1 MADSSHGFD
10 VRRLAE
16 LIAAKCNGVIT
27 EPEYLELEAMLS
39 RSAHARAEYWEA
51 MVFDVDLEWELSGRE
66 ACDEVLSQVLLE
78 NHVAGNPVAGT
89 EVLTRPSYAPNTL
102 GWLGALAACL
112 LVALFASWWHWRP
125 STNEPQN
132 QLAVVE
138 PVEMIGQMK
147 SLVEGS
153 RWSFG
158 HQGKVNHEVI
168 SRGDTVSVDRGAVEL
183 KFSSDTVA
191 VLEAPLVM
199 QVMSVDRVRVILG
212 NIKVEVA
219 EGAEGFAVET
229 ASAEVIDLGTVFAVN
244 VKDGNTDLVVYDGQ
258 VDLKFSG
265 TDASNNAETVTK
277 RFRAGEAVHVNDD
290 GTLSRIV
297 DVRQTNFDD
306 DNETRKPVI
315 AAVKDNYVREDFWSF
330 YEIVPSGM
338 KEDAKAF
345 VDRTHEWNGA
355 TVDGIPPYLLG
366 ADYVK
371 TFCDDKVT
379 PDLSIEL
386 DLLRPATVYVL
397 LDNRLTL
404 PEWVLEQFQD
414 TGDEIGIDESFLER
428 GHDPKVGAGRGIERT
443 FSIWKRVSEAGIVYL
458 GPNGNPTARE
468 IVRGVDAQLAMYGI
482 VAVPLDE
489 VN

>member
-1 MADSSHGFD
+1 MADSSRDFD

-16 LIAAKCNGVIT
+16 LVAAKCNGVIT
-27 EPEYLELEAMLS
+27 GPEYLELEAMLS
-39 RSAHARAEYWEA
+39 QSAHARAEYWEA
-51 MVFDVDLEWELSGRE
+51 MAFDVDLEWELSGRG

-78 NHVAGNPVAGT
+78 NHIAGNDL
-89 EVLTRPSYAPNTL
+89 LTRPRHASNAL

-112 LVALFASWWHWRP
+112 LVALFGSWWLWRSDTKAP
-125 STNEPQN
+125 RN

-147 SLVEGS
+147 PLVEGS

-183 KFSSDTVA
+183 RFSSDTVA

-199 QVMSVDRVRVILG
+199 QVMSVDRVRVIMG

-229 ASAEVIDLGTVFAVN
+229 ATAEVIDLGTVFAVN

-258 VDLKFSG
+258 VDLKLAG
-265 TDASNNAETVTK
+265 TDAANKEETVTK

-297 DVRQTNFDD
+297 DVRRTQFDGE
-306 DNETRKPVI
+306 NESRKPVI

-355 TVDGIPPYLLG
+355 TLDGIPSYLLG

-386 DLLRPATVYVL
+386 ELLRPATVYVF
-397 LDNRLTL
+397 LDDRLTL
-404 PEWVLEQFQD
+404 PEWVLEKFQD
-414 TGDEIGIDESFLER
+414 TSDEIGIDESFPER
-428 GHDPKVGAGRGIERT
+428 GHDPKVGPGKGIERT
-443 FSIWKRVSEAGIVYL
+443 FSIWKRVSEVGTVYL

-482 VAVPLDE
+482 AVVPLDG
-489 VN
+489 VD